1 VFAVE
6 TNVYMHLY
14 NPDGYAPDGKEY
26 FDVTTEVQQQLLLTG
41 NRDGIMDPGECVTL
55 EDVQFNGKNTNYLHS
70 FFYAKSVPDMTHA
83 DTDGDGIPNDWEDE
97 EGLNPNNP
105 VDGGEDQDGDGVPS
119 EQEYVADTNPFDA
132 GSVLAIRGLNLLP
145 GAQQVEWTGGTGV
158 VQYLEWMPVMDGT
171 NWWTLSTNMPPTPVT
186 NLFDD
191 TFLDTEGYYR
201 IRAVR

>member
-1 VFAVE
+1 
-6 TNVYMHLY
+6 
-14 NPDGYAPDGKEY
+14 
-26 FDVTTEVQQQLLLTG
+26 VTTEVQPQLLLTG

-83 DTDGDGIPNDWEDE
+83 DTDGDGIPNDWEEE

-132 GSVLAIRGLNLLP
+132 GSVLTIRGLELLP

-171 NWWTLSTNMPPTPVT
+171 NWWILSTNMPPTPVT

-191 TFLDTEGYYR
+191 TFLDAEGYYR